1 MQMREVKF
9 RAFIKQLK
17 MVVPVTDLY
26 FECKEIE
33 CDLTSGKGETS
44 VFSINEIELMQYTCL
59 KDKNGKEIFEGDV
72 VITDEADGL
81 DQIIYYKGA
90 FYIESLSNRNFG
102 DELLS
107 DLIVEVIGNIY
118 ENPELLEK

>member
-1 MQMREVKF
+1 MREVKF

-17 MVVPVTDLY
+17 LVVPVTDLY
-26 FECKEIE
+26 FECKEVE
-33 CDLTSGKGETS
+33 CDLTNGQGETS
-44 VFSINEIELMQYTCL
+44 VYSINEIELMQYTCL

-81 DQIIYYKGA
+81 DQVKYYKGA
-90 FYIESLSNRNFG
+90 FYIESLSNHNFG

-107 DLIVEVIGNIY
+107 DLIVEVIGNIH